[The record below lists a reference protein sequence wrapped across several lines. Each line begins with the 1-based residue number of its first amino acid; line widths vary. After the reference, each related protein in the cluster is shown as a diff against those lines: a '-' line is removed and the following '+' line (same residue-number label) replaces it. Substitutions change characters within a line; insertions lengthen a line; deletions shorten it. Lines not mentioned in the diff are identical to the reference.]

1 MGYHISQ
8 LNTVTLAKRIALIPE
23 GLTVEL
29 EPACEL
35 PLELMTTWNN
45 INGMT
50 STQLS
55 NTMLKYDRTQTNI
68 LYKL

>member
-1 MGYHISQ
+1 MGYHINQ

-35 PLELMTTWNN
+35 PSELMTTWNN
-45 INGMT
+45 INGIDT
-50 STQLS
+50 TEQ
-55 NTMLKYDRTQTNI
+55 YYVEI
-68 LYKL
+68 